1 MRFRSGGSYVTEATI
16 KANIGRRLGQ
26 IFQWLEA
33 ESGGTWEQ
41 PDNSEIWVENN
52 WKDFTPAFPA
62 DAFEQKYGIT
72 RDYAYTKL
80 VLSPTVA
87 VKQAKQ
93 RKRDNSGT
101 LVTAWMF
108 VEPSTGATSTS
119 PIEGDLGLGQ
129 YVGPY
134 ATAPNNGE
142 FRAVLGIKEIG
153 DGDVV
158 GTLTNGFYDPVTN
171 KTYGYTEGGGYRAQF
186 QNLDT
191 KSYKLDDLDNW
202 ATEAPIL
209 IVGQPYFKRRGQW
222 QKSKMG
228 VGWLL
233 KTKNRLK
240 IETGNYASRSYVQ
253 GRTNAGMTPE
263 DAEKIDT
270 LKTSGGY
277 LYFSP
282 VSSNSRI
289 YLRDPA
295 GILMKKYIAINWP
308 FTTITR
314 ALYDEES

>member
-1 MRFRSGGSYVTEATI
+1 MRFRSGGSYVTERTI

-33 ESGGTWEQ
+33 QAGGTWEQ
-41 PDNSEIWVENN
+41 PENTEVWVENN

-62 DAFEQKYGIT
+62 DAFEQKYGVG

-80 VLSPTVA
+80 VLSPVVA

-93 RKRDNSGT
+93 RKRDNSGQ

-108 VEPSTGATSTS
+108 VEPNTGATSTH
-119 PIEGDLGLGQ
+119 PVEGDLGIGQ
-129 YVGPY
+129 FVGPY

-142 FRAVLGIKEIG
+142 FRQVLGIKEVG
-153 DGDVV
+153 DGDKV
-158 GTLTNGFYDPVTN
+158 NAIPHGFYDPVTN
-171 KTYGYTEGGGYRAQF
+171 KTYGYEQGSGYRNTF

-191 KSYKLDDLDNW
+191 KSYKINDLDQW
-202 ATEAPIL
+202 ATEEPLL
-209 IVGQPYFKRRGQW
+209 IVGQPFFKRRGQW

-240 IETGNYASRSYVQ
+240 IEGGNYSSRNYISQ
-253 GRTNAGMTPE
+253 RKNAGMSSE

-270 LKTSGGY
+270 VKTSGGY

-282 VSSNSRI
+282 VASNSRI

-295 GILMKKYIAINWP
+295 GILMKKYMAINWP

-314 ALYDEES
+314 ALYDDES